1 MLTGME
7 LAIAIAIVT
16 VGGVVLGTVSF
27 GLGSVASP
35 VLLLLIGAKPT
46 VVIIN
51 TFIVIQLSLVL
62 SSTWRHIDLRL
73 TKWLILGGIAAAPLG
88 VFVLNIT
95 APGALRI
102 AIGVV
107 IVAVG
112 LLNLRE
118 TKLPV
123 ATFPGSGIFY
133 GFATCLATTAISI
146 GGPLGGIYTVA
157 QHWPTQTAR
166 AALALMFS
174 VSSLLAVVLFAFT
187 GLYTRGHAHQCRIA
201 ASRSAGGVRH
211 CQPAGGAAQPAG
223 VPERGNS
230 AGIAVRKHAAG
241 PGTGGIGGV
250 CQPHSCGIQTGRVL
264 IRLTQNAGDGYIP
277 FNI

>member
-133 GFATCLATTAISI
+133 GFATCLATTAFSI

-187 GLYTRGHAHQCRIA
+187 GLYTRDTLIN
-201 ASRSAGGVRH
+201 AGLLLPGLLV
-211 CQPAGGAAQPAG
+211 GF
-223 VPERGNS
+223 
-230 AGIAVRKHAAG
+230 GIANLLV
-241 PGTGGIGGV
+241 
-250 CQPHSCGIQTGRVL
+250 GRLNQQAFRSVVIVL
-264 IRLTQNAGDGYIP
+264 VLLSGSMLLAWELVG
-277 FNI
+277 

>member
-88 VFVLNIT
+88 VFVLNI
-95 APGALRI
+95 R
-102 AIGVV
+102 
-107 IVAVG
+107 
-112 LLNLRE
+112 
-118 TKLPV
+118 LP
-123 ATFPGSGIFY
+123 ARCESPSGW
-133 GFATCLATTAISI
+133 S
-146 GGPLGGIYTVA
+146 
-157 QHWPTQTAR
+157 
-166 AALALMFS
+166 
-174 VSSLLAVVLFAFT
+174 
-187 GLYTRGHAHQCRIA
+187 
-201 ASRSAGGVRH
+201 
-211 CQPAGGAAQPAG
+211 
-223 VPERGNS
+223 
-230 AGIAVRKHAAG
+230 
-241 PGTGGIGGV
+241 
-250 CQPHSCGIQTGRVL
+250 
-264 IRLTQNAGDGYIP
+264 
-277 FNI
+277 